1 MFNLNSVFKKIFLS
15 ATFLTIGFVFFC
27 FYEQWIIFA
36 LPGSTA
42 HLQQNNEQNYQKKI
56 VNLIYYKQEKL
67 QKEQVELIIAHDATQ
82 TLQTLINAWLC
93 LIEEENLVDK
103 KITADTVTIAPQA
116 KVGIISLNQNPF
128 NTEQQ
133 SIHEKLLFI
142 EGLLATVRQLNFG
155 INAVHFLVQQE
166 PLKDYHLD
174 FTQSWPLEGFLE

>member
-1 MFNLNSVFKKIFLS
+1 MANIKKIVLGASFL
-15 ATFLTIGFVFFC
+15 AIGFIFFC

-36 LPGSTA
+36 LPVSTA
-42 HLQQNNEQNYQKKI
+42 HLQQTTEQNYQKKM

-67 QKEQVELIIAHDATQ
+67 HKEEVELIIAYDTTQ

-93 LIEEENLVDK
+93 LVEEENLVDK

-116 KVGIISLNQNPF
+116 KVGIISFNQNPF
-128 NTEQQ
+128 NTEQ

-142 EGLLATVRQLNFG
+142 EGLLATVGQLSFG
-155 INAVHFLVQQE
+155 INAMHFLVQQE

-174 FTQSWPLEGFLE
+174 FSQNWPLEGFLYH